1 MTHGNCFSLLRGMS
15 LLWDFQCILAWKIL
29 QILRNTGREQPVCFE
44 EYFNGIY
51 VPPLASRPQE
61 RGDEPAD
68 PALEI
73 FKQASALS
81 KVKDKSPAVELLNLH
96 FGNNDWKI
104 MSRSDFYF
112 KEGEHV
118 CMFHGM
124 TNPLFLHDLII

>member
-1 MTHGNCFSLLRGMS
+1 MY
-15 LLWDFQCILAWKIL
+15 
-29 QILRNTGREQPVCFE
+29 FE
-44 EYFNGIY
+44 EYFNAIC

-81 KVKDKSPAVELLNLH
+81 KVKDKTCLTVELLKLH

-104 MSRSDFYF
+104 MSHSGFDFQR
-112 KEGEHV
+112 E
-118 CMFHGM
+118 
-124 TNPLFLHDLII
+124 

>member
-15 LLWDFQCILAWKIL
+15 LLWDFQCILTWKIL
-29 QILRNTGREQPVCFE
+29 QILQNTGRKQPVCFA
-44 EYFNGIY
+44 EYFSAIY

-81 KVKDKSPAVELLNLH
+81 KVKDKSPTLERLNLH

-104 MSRSDFYF
+104 ISCADFDF
-112 KEGEHV
+112 QRE
-118 CMFHGM
+118 
-124 TNPLFLHDLII
+124 